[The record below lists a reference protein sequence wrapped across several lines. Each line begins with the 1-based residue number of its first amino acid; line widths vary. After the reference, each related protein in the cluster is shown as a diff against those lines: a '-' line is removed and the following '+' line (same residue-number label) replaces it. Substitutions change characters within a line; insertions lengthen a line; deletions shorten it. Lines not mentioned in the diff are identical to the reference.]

1 MESENKTD
9 TYYEEKKTV
18 SRRTNTASDPTTVKT
33 EVTEERTLV
42 PTSTPDIEIYEVR
55 SGTTTAS
62 APPPPTTKTPVAGEG
77 QEESISEKARE
88 AGRSLKDLIS
98 SLGKRTKAITEEKAK
113 DLRDQSVNISTTA
126 DAHDIQYLGNDVEK
140 LVNVFEDT
148 LTEIRKEPYD
158 EQESLLVAYKRLLE
172 EQIRVI
178 NARLELAARLK
189 PGA

>member
-1 MESENKTD
+1 M
-9 TYYEEKKTV
+9 
-18 SRRTNTASDPTTVKT
+18 
-33 EVTEERTLV
+33 
-42 PTSTPDIEIYEVR
+42 
-55 SGTTTAS
+55 
-62 APPPPTTKTPVAGEG
+62 
-77 QEESISEKARE
+77 
-88 AGRSLKDLIS
+88 
-98 SLGKRTKAITEEKAK
+98 
-113 DLRDQSVNISTTA
+113 NISTTA

>member
-18 SRRTNTASDPTTVKT
+18 SRTNTASDPTTVKT
-33 EVTEERTLV
+33 EVTKERTLV

-88 AGRSLKDLIS
+88 AGRSEILYPRSVKERKK
-98 SLGKRTKAITEEKAK
+98 SLRRKRKI
-113 DLRDQSVNISTTA
+113 
-126 DAHDIQYLGNDVEK
+126 
-140 LVNVFEDT
+140 
-148 LTEIRKEPYD
+148 
-158 EQESLLVAYKRLLE
+158 LE
-172 EQIRVI
+172 T
-178 NARLELAARLK
+178 NL
-189 PGA
+189 